1 MRDKLV
7 ELIMECRTYTPN
19 YTEQA
24 KLHAKYLA
32 QHLLNAGVILPPC
45 KVGDTV
51 YCIWQYSDFAIT
63 EPPFI
68 KPAKAESFVIDEG
81 TIKVFPDNYSEMDDH
96 WFRLLD
102 IVFTQEEA
110 EKALA
115 ERSENEHRKRD

>member
-1 MRDKLV
+1 MKDRLI
-7 ELIMECRTYTPN
+7 ELIEKANDTVLGFFIDGDIGIL
-19 YTEQA
+19 A
-24 KLHAKYLA
+24 DYLVS
-32 QHLLNAGVILPPC
+32 NGVIVPPC

-51 YCIWQYSDFAIT
+51 YCIWQYSDFAKT

-68 KPAKAESFVIDEG
+68 KPAKVESFVIDEG

-115 ERSENEHRKRD
+115 ERSEK